1 MNPRKKWAT
10 IYDEYDIA
18 ANESFIMFGYGS
30 PIDQFCNRTK
40 PPLRFSSE
48 ELKAECITRAKHDNK
63 LHPDFVTLAEKCV
76 INTGYVH
83 MVRDTGTVKP
93 WDSNCVTLVGDA
105 VFK

>member
-10 IYDEYDIA
+10 IYDDFDIA
-18 ANESFIMFGYGS
+18 AEESFIMFGYGS
-30 PIDQFCNRTK
+30 PLDQFTNKSK
-40 PPLRFSSE
+40 PPQRLSSE
-48 ELKAECITRAKHDNK
+48 ELKMECINRIKRDTK
-63 LHPDFVTLAEKCV
+63 LHPDYLALAEKCI

-83 MVRDTGTVKP
+83 MVRDTGAVKP